1 MEKFV
6 SSIQSYSGIILLM
19 LLVVVV
25 ILLICVFNLSLG
37 LNRLSKNMR
46 FS

>member
-19 LLVVVV
+19 LFVVVV
-25 ILLICVFNLSLG
+25 ISI
-37 LNRLSKNMR
+37 NMR
-46 FS
+46 I